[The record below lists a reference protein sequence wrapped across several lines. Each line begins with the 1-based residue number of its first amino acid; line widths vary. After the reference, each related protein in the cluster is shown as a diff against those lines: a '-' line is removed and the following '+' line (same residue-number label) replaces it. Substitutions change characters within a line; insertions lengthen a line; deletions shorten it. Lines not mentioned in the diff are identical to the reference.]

1 MVSGA
6 DKRVE
11 FVAYSAQTVSGR
23 LREVYTEAE
32 LLACVQEAQAAG
44 WTVTFRGGGMAFDT
58 HALNDGMVIQLRGF
72 DEIGDV
78 VDGTITVGANARWDA
93 ILEKTCASGHL
104 PYVLVST
111 EYATVGG
118 TISADS
124 LSRFSPSCGKEG
136 NHVERLRFMKVDGTV
151 LECSREENSEVFR
164 GAVNGFGLLGAVLS
178 VTYRLMPAPFAKVVV
193 KTDFDRF
200 RGLRSLA
207 TKLVTAVD
215 EHHAELRRPEGVP
228 ASRKALGDV
237 PVGDARAISAV
248 VYMNAQ
254 RDGFVM
260 RSSYIEGKDLA
271 LEPCPFHR
279 PKSFLHRA
287 LQVLALFDVTRRIG
301 YWYILN
307 VYLPLGK
314 VKHATDDL
322 FGYSF
327 FQGGNDAVRRAGRSH
342 GFAMGIIQ
350 QTFVVPRTAGDS
362 AGTAE
367 RLAAFLECA
376 ETVFERHRVSPPL
389 IDVLYLPN
397 DMQEGFPL
405 SSSYGVSGYAITVT
419 FEHPF
424 TPRFPKE
431 EAAFAELAEEVAKI
445 GGRVH
450 LVKNVFAA
458 PATLEKMYAQ
468 GVETMR
474 GLKRDLDPR
483 WTLRSDFVKRLFP
496 SLAEK
501 DGAAVRHP
509 GAAGG

>member
-151 LECSREENSEVFR
+151 LECSRETNGDVFR
-164 GAVNGFGLLGAVLS
+164 GAISGVGLLGVVLS
-178 VTYRLMPAPFAKVVV
+178 VTYRLLRVPHARTVVQ
-193 KTDFDRF
+193 TDFERF

-207 TKLVTAVD
+207 DRLVAAVD
-215 EHHAELRRPEGVP
+215 EHHATLLRPDGAAP
-228 ASRKALGDV
+228 SRDALGAV
-237 PVGDARAISAV
+237 QVHEAVALSGV
-248 VYMNAQ
+248 VYMNAP

-260 RSSYIEGKDLA
+260 RSSYVEGAGRPLD
-271 LEPCPFHR
+271 PSPFHQ
-279 PKSFLHRA
+279 PKSFTQRL
-287 LQVLALFDVTRRIG
+287 LQVLVKDRVNVVGRGRCTSPIPCLRRRHIG
-301 YWYILN
+301 RVRNAIA
-307 VYLPLGK
+307 GR
-314 VKHATDDL
+314 VK
-322 FGYSF
+322 
-327 FQGGNDAVRRAGRSH
+327 NDAIRVHGSRAWPTSIVLKGRVRSDVCVRQPVRLVLALPKPYRPHVAQQKRRRAHERVERRGHQRRH
-342 GFAMGIIQ
+342 RKLKERQRRVCRGQ
-350 QTFVVPRTAGDS
+350 QVPARRVCARGSPDPS
-362 AGTAE
+362 GARRKRHPAAHPRLPAE
-367 RLAAFLECA
+367 RPHTYA
-376 ETVFERHRVSPPL
+376 EPQTDE
-389 IDVLYLPN
+389 
-397 DMQEGFPL
+397 
-405 SSSYGVSGYAITVT
+405 
-419 FEHPF
+419 
-424 TPRFPKE
+424 
-431 EAAFAELAEEVAKI
+431 
-445 GGRVH
+445 
-450 LVKNVFAA
+450 
-458 PATLEKMYAQ
+458 
-468 GVETMR
+468 
-474 GLKRDLDPR
+474 
-483 WTLRSDFVKRLFP
+483 W
-496 SLAEK
+496 
-501 DGAAVRHP
+501 
-509 GAAGG
+509 